1 MSTTKRRI
9 GTAFIPSVVFAVLCV
24 MTAGGC
30 RTPEE
35 AAFDAVAAHL
45 DRGGSYYRISDNGP
59 LYREAKTFF
68 KSFQRSLL
76 EDRSSE
82 KIGRERLMILSSV
95 VELAVRMSGITAC
108 RWSGASSVPIPDA
121 LETTFR
127 NRTFYLLPEENAGVF
142 WSIPGKR
149 NRSLTGEISGLP
161 ADTLFAGDFIL
172 DLVPLGDMLERSSLG
187 REKIDISCRMLFK
200 TGIRELCEGISGEW
214 GFVVFPQRT
223 SGKYHDFV
231 LTLPDRKLR
240 LFKRL
245 SEFAGNLSSAKVGDT
260 EITLRLPGTKC
271 AMVCDGVDDRLV
283 IYSCAEAKAHFDS
296 SNGGLARQPDF
307 LRLSRGMP
315 EEGVAVFYSAG
326 TRPETRTVT
335 LPEKFGGISIDPADF
350 DRPQLV
356 VVRREKDGLSVI
368 ANSGFDIPTTDIVSV
383 FAAPAILLASH
394 WEEIAPL
401 LPRREIPPQ
410 QEKTGPAGSEARQ
423 EAEGISAC
431 GGNVRKIAA
440 ALTAY
445 AKKHGSVP
453 AESDI
458 PGLRKLLADGGIT
471 PADLVLSG
479 MEETAAPGP
488 ELLDFSSCSYVYFGA
503 WGKNGGAKLPL
514 LVDRPEK
521 TAARNCLFWS
531 IVPKITATCFTS
543 SSTTAASRRSNLKIA
558 QASGGWRDFCTRS
571 FPTAKRTS
579 RS

>member
-1 MSTTKRRI
+1 VGTTKRRI
-9 GTAFIPSVVFAVLCV
+9 GVFIASVVFAVLCV
-24 MTAGGC
+24 VITGGC
-30 RTPEE
+30 CTSEE

-68 KSFQRSLL
+68 RSFQRSLL
-76 EDRSSE
+76 EDRTSE
-82 KIGRERLMILSSV
+82 KAGDERLMIVTSV

-108 RWSGASSVPIPDA
+108 RWSGASSVPVPDA

-142 WSIPGKR
+142 WSMPGKR
-149 NRSLTGEISGLP
+149 NRPLAGEISGLP

-172 DLVPLGDMLERSSLG
+172 DLAPLGDMLERSSLG
-187 REKIDISCRMLFK
+187 REKLAVSCRMLFK

-214 GFVVFPQRT
+214 GFVVFARRT

-245 SEFAGNLSSAKVGDT
+245 SELAGNLPSAKVGDT
-260 EITLRLPGTKC
+260 EITLRLPGAKC
-271 AMVCDGVDDRLV
+271 TMVCTGADDRLV
-283 IYSCAEAKAHFDS
+283 IFSCAEAKEHFCS
-296 SNGGLARQPDF
+296 SDGGLARQPDF

-326 TRPETRTVT
+326 TRPETKTVT
-335 LPEKFGGISIDPADF
+335 LPQKFGGISIDPADF

-356 VVRREKDGLSVI
+356 VVRREKDGLSVT

-383 FAAPAILLASH
+383 FVAPVLLLAAH
-394 WEEIAPL
+394 WDELSPL
-401 LPRREIPPQ
+401 LPRATVPPPQ
-410 QEKTGPAGSEARQ
+410 QKMEKPGSEARL

-431 GGNVRKIAA
+431 EGNLRKIAA

-445 AKKHGSVP
+445 AKKYGSVP

-458 PGLRKLLADGGIT
+458 PGLRKLLADGGIA
-471 PADLVLSG
+471 PADLVLAG

-503 WGKNGGAKLPL
+503 WRKGGGAKLPL
-514 LVDRPEK
+514 LVDRPENHSDLFHVIFNDGSVASFK
-521 TAARNCLFWS
+521 LENCTSVRRMAGFLHTKFSYSEEDFTELIAR
-531 IVPKITATCFTS
+531 
-543 SSTTAASRRSNLKIA
+543 ASRLDA
-558 QASGGWRDFCTRS
+558 LLG
-571 FPTAKRTS
+571 S
-579 RS
+579 R